1 MTYPSSFVIVYASSA
16 QVEES
21 DGKRNGDADWWG
33 HTTIIDGGVCWM
45 YANIMQYMRE
55 VTEGREG
62 WGFVEYNRPTIA
74 YICLLDADAK
84 LPII

>member
-1 MTYPSSFVIVYASSA
+1 MGTLTDGVIQLLQTAVYA
-16 QVEES
+16 
-21 DGKRNGDADWWG
+21 G
-33 HTTIIDGGVCWM
+33 CM
-45 YANIMQYMRE
+45 CANIMQYMRE